1 MMLLRIRARAGYWI
15 ARKLMVSRRA
25 VQQPKLWRW
34 MEGQFA
40 RMAGLGNTGAQSFYG
55 HILLFRGQGY
65 GAKRE
70 GIRLLRL
77 AAEAGDAKAAYQM
90 GVVSLSEDAS
100 HGPDGVQA
108 AYWWKRAVEAG
119 HPLAA
124 TRLAQLYAAGG
135 HGLASDMQQAEHYK
149 ARASELGL

>member
-1 MMLLRIRARAGYWI
+1 MLLKVRARVGYWI
-15 ARKLMVSRRA
+15 ARKMMGSRWA

-40 RMAGLGNTGAQSFYG
+40 RMASIGNTKAQSFYG
-55 HILLFRGQGY
+55 HILLYRGQGY
-65 GAKRE
+65 GAKKE

-108 AYWWKRAVEAG
+108 AYWWKRAVESG

-124 TRLAQLYAAGG
+124 TRLAQLYTAGG
-135 HGLASDMQQAEHYK
+135 HGLESDKQQAEHYK
-149 ARASELGL
+149 TRASKLGL

>member
-1 MMLLRIRARAGYWI
+1 MLLRIRARAGYWV
-15 ARKLMVSRRA
+15 ARKLMASRRA

-34 MEGQFA
+34 MEGQFS
-40 RMAGLGNTGAQSFYG
+40 RMAGLGDTGAQSFYG

-135 HGLASDMQQAEHYK
+135 HGLPSDRQQAEHYK
-149 ARASELGL
+149 ARASGLGL

>member
-1 MMLLRIRARAGYWI
+1 MLLNLRARMGYFT
-15 ARKLMVSRRA
+15 ARKLMVSRWA
-25 VQQPKLWRW
+25 VRQPRLWRW

-40 RMAGLGNTGAQSFYG
+40 RMAGLGDTSAQSFYG

-90 GVVSLSEDAS
+90 GVVSLSEDAK
-100 HGPDGVQA
+100 HGPDGSEA
-108 AYWWKRAVEAG
+108 AGWWSRAADAG

-124 TRLAQLYAAGG
+124 SRLAQLYASGG
-135 HGLASDMQQAEHYK
+135 HGLKADPQQAEHYK
-149 ARASELGL
+149 AAASRLGL

>member
-1 MMLLRIRARAGYWI
+1 MLLKLRARMGYFT
-15 ARKLMVSRRA
+15 ARKLMESRWA
-25 VQQPKLWRW
+25 VRQPRLWRW

-40 RMAGLGNTGAQSFYG
+40 RMAGLDDTSAQSFYG

-70 GIRLLRL
+70 GIRFLRL

-90 GVVSLSEDAS
+90 GVVSLSEDAK
-100 HGPDGVQA
+100 HGPDGNEA
-108 AYWWKRAVEAG
+108 ARWWALAAAAG

-124 TRLAQLYAAGG
+124 SRLAQLYAAGG
-135 HGLASDMQQAEHYK
+135 HGLKADEQQAEQYRAVA
-149 ARASELGL
+149 ARLGL